1 MGEVLRTTNVG
12 LVATVTLTRP
22 EVHNAFNEELIAA
35 LHSAFVALA
44 EDDGVRVIVL
54 TGEGASFSV
63 GADLGWMQRMG
74 EASEEENRADAVRLA
89 AMLRAVAE
97 VPKPLVARVQGNAF
111 GGGVGLTACAD
122 IAVAAEGVRFGFTEV
137 RLGLAPATIA
147 PFVVRKIGLG
157 RALPLFLTG
166 EWFDADYALKIGLIY
181 EIASLDG
188 LDAAV
193 DAVVRKL
200 LEGGPFAQTAVKRL
214 ASRLVETGEDIDEYT
229 AELISALRTGP
240 EGREGVRA
248 FLEKRKA
255 SWQTD

>member
-1 MGEVLRTTNVG
+1 
-12 LVATVTLTRP
+12 
-22 EVHNAFNEELIAA
+22 
-35 LHSAFVALA
+35 
-44 EDDGVRVIVL
+44 
-54 TGEGASFSV
+54 
-63 GADLGWMQRMG
+63 
-74 EASEEENRADAVRLA
+74 
-89 AMLRAVAE
+89 
-97 VPKPLVARVQGNAF
+97 
-111 GGGVGLTACAD
+111 
-122 IAVAAEGVRFGFTEV
+122 VRFGFTEV

-181 EIASLDG
+181 EIASPDG

-193 DAVVRKL
+193 DAVVGRL
-200 LEGGPFAQTAVKRL
+200 LEGGPVAQAAVKRL
-214 ASRLVETGEDIDEYT
+214 ALRLAADGEDIDEYT